1 MPESVQIVTIVL
13 IGTLLFLILAA
24 FVVVSLLLYQRSQYR
39 HQREIGLLKHNYDQE
54 LLRAN
59 LEIREQTLN
68 TVAREI
74 HDNIGQVLSLL
85 KLSLNTINMNDTH
98 SATMRVRNAGS
109 LAGKAIVDLRNLSR
123 TLNADH
129 IMDQELRVSIRHEL
143 EVLQKTGAVCAT
155 LQIEGQDKPLS
166 PQKRLIVFRIFQE
179 GLNNAIRHADASRVE
194 TILQYGEQ
202 SLILILRDNGKG
214 FDVDRHVRGTG
225 LNNMHYRASLIGSFF
240 GVESTIGKGTCIQ
253 LKIPF
258 ENGSY
263 KDFSGG

>member
-39 HQREIGLLKHNYDQE
+39 HQREIGLLKHNYDEE

-85 KLSLNTINMNDTH
+85 KLSLNTININDTQ
-98 SATMRVRNAGS
+98 SATMKVRNAGL
-109 LAGKAIVDLRNLSR
+109 LAGKAILDLRNLSR
-123 TLNADH
+123 TLNAEH
-129 IMDQELRVSIRHEL
+129 IMEQELPASIRHEL

-155 LQIEGQDKPLS
+155 LEIEGQEKPLP

-179 GLNNAIRHADASRVE
+179 GLNNAIRHANASRVE
-194 TILQYGEQ
+194 TILQYGAQ
-202 SLILILRDNGKG
+202 SLTLILRDNGQG
-214 FDVDRHVRGTG
+214 FDVNRYIRGTG
-225 LNNMHYRASLIGSFF
+225 LNNMQYRASLIGSAFE
-240 GVESTIGKGTCIQ
+240 VESSIGKGTCIK

-258 ENGSY
+258 ENE
-263 KDFSGG
+263 SGKNFPGG